1 MVRYKENDL
10 SSYTDNPLGLL
21 PSRFIVNSKNNW
33 NITGIFV
40 CILRLYAYYPV
51 WLLLN
56 NTSNDWYLNN
66 APFFIVYSLIF
77 GMLNYTLYIL
87 ISFGDPGYLKS
98 CPSTKLKPVDKIRDP
113 LKLKF
118 NLELRNLRKSKNEI
132 NRNDTDNVFGSSEDE
147 KDEEL
152 DEFDLEAGSIN
163 NLQTINESI
172 NNSSFEIL
180 NDRSLVDGICDSYT
194 NDLNSSN
201 GILRLGSSTTSF
213 PLLNTSNLI
222 KSPIRID
229 KSTANLS
236 LVMESAPG
244 QFLNSIGISQFSL
257 NSNEILDNLLNNNDS
272 ECCKLSID
280 LLDSD
285 NKSPESNFINGGNLN
300 EEGSVFRLNYQD
312 MDQKTPKLDKLTH
325 PVSNLNSNSL
335 SFPLSPCSSD
345 GIDLLPR
352 REIGSTNLKNSCFQS
367 NDGYF
372 VFKEGKMYQ
381 NGVRLRFCDYCRM
394 YQPLRTKHC
403 TSCERCIR
411 THDHHCP
418 WLGVCIGEYNRCKFW
433 WLSLV
438 QFPECIWVLYCISTC
453 LFKADLNGSR
463 PTIFDI
469 CSMIFIAG
477 NALFIAFLSLLLVV
491 YHLFLAYN
499 NLTTWENLAWNK
511 ISYLKPFPDTQ
522 NSPFS
527 KGHIYNMA
535 IFCIPYYVDDLIIG
549 EEGEIIWERRPPN
562 GI

>member
-1 MVRYKENDL
+1 MVIYKENDL
-10 SSYTDNPLGLL
+10 LSYTDNPLGLL
-21 PSRFIVNSKNNW
+21 PSRFIVNSKSYW

-56 NTSNDWYLNN
+56 NTSNDWYVNN

-77 GMLNYTLYIL
+77 GMLNSTLYIL

-118 NLELRNLRKSKNEI
+118 NLELRNLKKGKSGMNK
-132 NRNDTDNVFGSSEDE
+132 NDTDNVFGSSDDE
-147 KDEEL
+147 NDEEL

-163 NLQTINESI
+163 HLQVINQSA
-172 NNSSFEIL
+172 NDTSFEIL
-180 NDRSLVDGICDSYT
+180 DDKSLADVGCGS
-194 NDLNSSN
+194 SSN
-201 GILRLGSSTTSF
+201 ELNFSNSILKLGNGTTSF
-213 PLLNTSNLI
+213 PLLNASNLI

-244 QFLNSIGISQFSL
+244 QFLNSIGVSQFSL
-257 NSNEILDNLLNNNDS
+257 NNSRILDNLFNNNES
-272 ECCKLSID
+272 ECCKLSRD
-280 LLDSD
+280 LLDGD
-285 NKSPESNFINGGNLN
+285 RSPECSFANSRNSNR
-300 EEGSVFRLNYQD
+300 EELTFRLNLQD
-312 MDQKTPKLDKLTH
+312 IEQKTPKADKLTH

-345 GIDLLPR
+345 GIDPLPR
-352 REIGSTNLKNSCFQS
+352 GEMSTTNLKNSCFQS

-438 QFPECIWVLYCISTC
+438 QFPECIWILYCISIC
-453 LFKADLNGSR
+453 LFKADLNNNH
-463 PTIFDI
+463 PTIFDV

-527 KGHIYNMA
+527 KGHIYNIA

-549 EEGEIIWERRPPN
+549 EEGEIIWERKPPDN
-562 GI
+562 V

>member
-56 NTSNDWYLNN
+56 NTSNDWYINN
-66 APFFIVYSLIF
+66 APFLIVYSLIF

-118 NLELRNLRKSKNEI
+118 NLELRNLKRGTNEKKI
-132 NRNDTDNVFGSSEDE
+132 SNSDIFGSS
-147 KDEEL
+147 DEERDEEF

-180 NDRSLVDGICDSYT
+180 DDKSLADSRCDSNT
-194 NDLNSSN
+194 NDLNLSN
-201 GILRLGSSTTSF
+201 SILRLGSGTTSF

-229 KSTANLS
+229 KSTASLS

-244 QFLNSIGISQFSL
+244 QLLNSIGVSQFSL
-257 NSNEILDNLLNNNDS
+257 NNNRILDNLLSNNSS

-280 LLDSD
+280 LIDGD
-285 NKSPESNFINGGNLN
+285 NKSPECSFIDGGNLN
-300 EEGSVFRLNYQD
+300 EEGSTFKLNFND
-312 MDQKTPKLDKLTH
+312 MDQKTPKLEQLTH

-352 REIGSTNLKNSCFQS
+352 REMSGNSLKNSCFQS

-438 QFPECIWVLYCISTC
+438 QFPECIWILYCISIC

-463 PTIFDI
+463 LTIFDI

-477 NALFIAFLSLLLVV
+477 NALFIAFLSLLLVI

-549 EEGEIIWERRPPN
+549 EEGEIIWERKPPSR
-562 GI
+562 I

>member
-1 MVRYKENDL
+1 MVRYKENEL

-21 PSRFIVNSKNNW
+21 PSRFIVNSKSNW
-33 NITGIFV
+33 NVTGIFV
-40 CILRLYAYYPV
+40 CVLRLYAYYPV
-51 WLLLN
+51 WLLVN
-56 NTSNDWYLNN
+56 NTSSDWYVKN

-77 GMLNYTLYIL
+77 GLLNYTLYIL
-87 ISFGDPGYLKS
+87 ISFGDPGYLRT

-118 NLELRNLRKSKNEI
+118 NLELKSLSKNKSRVSRI
-132 NRNDTDNVFGSSEDE
+132 HTDDVFGSSDDD
-147 KDEEL
+147 KDEEF
-152 DEFDLEAGSIN
+152 EKFDLEAG
-163 NLQTINESI
+163 QADGRDTANETV

-180 NDRSLVDGICDSYT
+180 EEKSINDDGCDPFS
-194 NDLNSSN
+194 NDLSFSN
-201 GILRLGSSTTSF
+201 GILGLGGGTTSF
-213 PLLNTSNLI
+213 PLLNTSSLM

-229 KSTANLS
+229 KSTASLS

-244 QFLNSIGISQFSL
+244 QLLQSIGVPNFSL
-257 NSNEILDNLLNNNDS
+257 NSNRILDTLLNNEPESCRSSNDLLFTDKPP
-272 ECCKLSID
+272 ECSFIDVGILGRDRQALRLDIEHSSPKDSKLSHP
-280 LLDSD
+280 
-285 NKSPESNFINGGNLN
+285 KSRP
-300 EEGSVFRLNYQD
+300 
-312 MDQKTPKLDKLTH
+312 
-325 PVSNLNSNSL
+325 NSNNL

-352 REIGSTNLKNSCFQS
+352 RDLSGNSLKNSCFQS
-367 NDGYF
+367 DDGYF

-403 TSCERCIR
+403 TACERCIR

-438 QFPECIWVLYCISTC
+438 QFPECIWILYCIFTC
-453 LFKADLNGSR
+453 FFKADLSNGR
-463 PTIFDI
+463 PTIFDT

-477 NALFIAFLSLLLVV
+477 NALFIAFLSLLLVI
-491 YHLFLAYN
+491 YHIFLAYN

-527 KGHIYNMA
+527 KGHLYNMA

-549 EEGEIIWERRPPN
+549 QEGEIIWERRPPN
-562 GI
+562 K